1 MLINNSRRA
10 GTYTL
15 TASDSKEAYNG
26 TNLLKGSDVPTTTA
40 GNGYHYKLSYGPN
53 GTRWNDV
60 FGWYWG
66 ATDGGSFQIE
76 GHKAWLV
83 VPKSAATRGYTIE
96 GDATGIEE
104 YIQSENENVVYYD
117 MQGRRLDKPLTSGIY
132 IVNGKKVVVK

>member
-83 VPKSAATRGYTIE
+83 VPKSAASTRGFTIDGE
-96 GDATGIEE
+96 TTGIEMIDSDNAE
-104 YIQSENENVVYYD
+104 AVYYD
-117 MQGRRLDKPLTSGIY
+117 LQGRRISRPTSKGVY
-132 IVNGKKVVVK
+132 IKNGKKITVK